1 MKDIIIIG
9 GGPAGLTA
17 GIYAGRANLSC
28 VILEKMSPGGQA
40 AITNNIQNYP
50 GFESGVDGQQL
61 AEKFKAQAQRFGA
74 EIVQDE
80 VQSVDF
86 SQEIKRVQGQN
97 ATYEGRACI
106 VAVGASPREL
116 GIPGERELK
125 GMGVSYCATCDGFFF
140 KGLDVCIVGGGDTAA
155 EDAIFLS
162 KICKKVYLIHRRDTL
177 RAAKSLQNTLEQLDN
192 VELVLEYVPKK
203 IQGKFEVNSIELEHV
218 QTHASRIIECQ
229 GVFVAVGQQPQ
240 TGFLKD
246 SIAVNQ
252 GGYLICDSMMRSS
265 LPGVFCAGDAVE
277 KQVRQIVTAA
287 SDGAIAAISAEK
299 YLLGA
304 E

>member
-218 QTHASRIIECQ
+218 QTHASRTIECQ